1 MICPRARG
9 AQHPQRWERRVPQTR
24 REGRGEIAPSPL
36 LRPVGWLLVSVNGGL
51 PWEAV
56 ASSLQTSLPALP
68 PPAKCRHQLGS
79 QASHK
84 LPGLAQ
90 GSSGPPS
97 EPAGRAVPKSPRSR
111 SPNRSQPSPLGGLGS
126 PKGPQGPH
134 SGSQTLLGD
143 SQNSGELVR
152 LGALRSSRRE
162 PCTELWG
169 PVPS

>member
-1 MICPRARG
+1 M
-9 AQHPQRWERRVPQTR
+9 PQTR

-134 SGSQTLLGD
+134 SGSQTLLGN

-162 PCTELWG
+162 PCIELWG